1 MKLIYGRS
9 GTGKSEY
16 VYKDIKK
23 KLEENCGKIYIIT
36 PEQFSFTAEKR
47 LLETIDDGA
56 TLQVE
61 VLSFARMAH
70 RVISETMTL
79 DKDTIDKAGK
89 AIIIYETIEKNKK
102 KLRFLGNSLDN
113 VDTII
118 TQITEFKKHNI
129 SVEMLAEQ
137 VEKTQDQYLKAKLN
151 DMLIMYKALDEK
163 ISENFIDENNLLNY
177 LYENLEKS
185 HLFDDAIF
193 YIDEFA
199 GFTKQEYS
207 IIEKLEQIAKE
218 FYITICTY

>member
-118 TQITEFKKHNI
+118 TQITEFKGDGSKLTG
-129 SVEMLAEQ
+129 VELD
-137 VEKTQDQYLKAKLN
+137 VKGEKKDL
-151 DMLIMYKALDEK
+151 ALDGVFVAIGHAPATSVFEGQIELEEGYIKTGFGTATSTSAKGVFAAGDCTDRVYRQAITSAGEGCKAALDAEK
-163 ISENFIDENNLLNY
+163 YLL
-177 LYENLEKS
+177 
-185 HLFDDAIF
+185 
-193 YIDEFA
+193 
-199 GFTKQEYS
+199 G
-207 IIEKLEQIAKE
+207 
-218 FYITICTY
+218 

>member
-1 MKLIYGRS
+1 MYLFSAVFAIVAFINFFIN
-9 GTGKSEY
+9 SEFFLR
-16 VYKDIKK
+16 I
-23 KLEENCGKIYIIT
+23 
-36 PEQFSFTAEKR
+36 
-47 LLETIDDGA
+47 
-56 TLQVE
+56 
-61 VLSFARMAH
+61 
-70 RVISETMTL
+70 VIFGIG

-177 LYENLEKS
+177 LYE
-185 HLFDDAIF
+185 
-193 YIDEFA
+193 
-199 GFTKQEYS
+199 
-207 IIEKLEQIAKE
+207 
-218 FYITICTY
+218 

>member
-129 SVEMLAEQ
+129 SVEMLEKQ

-151 DMLIMYKALDEK
+151 EFNHALKSDIPGKKLQQNAKNRKQNNNKNVHLVLISFVFFSFVVILGYER
-163 ISENFIDENNLLNY
+163 ENY
-177 LYENLEKS
+177 
-185 HLFDDAIF
+185 
-193 YIDEFA
+193 
-199 GFTKQEYS
+199 
-207 IIEKLEQIAKE
+207 
-218 FYITICTY
+218 